1 MDDDKFPEPS
11 IGKNFDKLDA
21 IEKMDVAKTTAKQT
35 EPECAKYLQDGT
47 ESICLLVRC

>member
-1 MDDDKFPEPS
+1 MEDDKFPEPD

-21 IEKMDVAKTTAKQT
+21 IQQMDAAKTSAKQT
-35 EPECAKYLQDGT
+35 EPECAKYLQDRT